1 MRKVP
6 DFGCTYMDTPERRVL
21 DMSSELPF
29 LPVLGR
35 SRTARIR
42 DAAVEHRHS
51 GYMEMTLCERGSVEF
66 DCEGRVWKLLP
77 GSMFVTQPKDAHHL
91 RVNPKGSNLWWVFFR
106 VPRRGETIAFLD
118 PIETQWLTGLLKSM
132 PSRLFQA
139 TDAARD
145 RFRELLSIVDRKS
158 VGSQSRTVRLR
169 MSAISLLLAVADAG
183 HADVPIPRDDAL
195 REVIEQMRNRPEID
209 YQLGDLLARTRLSQ
223 SSLAQKF
230 KQIVGLPPHAFLLAC
245 RIQRAKELLVQTDRL
260 VTDIAAELKF
270 SSSQHFATCFKQ
282 ETGVSPR
289 DWRNGK
295 GCETVAAKIK
305 EQGKA

>member
-6 DFGCTYMDTPERRVL
+6 DFGCTYMDTPERRAL
-21 DMSSELPF
+21 DLSTELPF

-35 SRTARIR
+35 SRPAKVR

-51 GYMEMTLCERGSVEF
+51 GCMEMTLCERGSVEF

-91 RVNPKGSNLWWVFFR
+91 CINPKGSNLWWVFFR
-106 VPRRGETIAFLD
+106 VPRRDETIAFLD
-118 PIETQWLTGLLKSM
+118 PAETQWLVGLLKSM

-139 TDAARD
+139 TDAVRD
-145 RFRELLSIVDRKS
+145 RFRELLSIVDCEPA
-158 VGSQSRTVRLR
+158 GSQSRTVRLR

-195 REVIEQMRNRPEID
+195 REVIEQMRNRPESD
-209 YQLGDLLARTRLSQ
+209 FQLGDLLARTRLSQ
-223 SSLAQKF
+223 SSLAQRF
-230 KQIVGLPPHAFLLAC
+230 KQIVGLPPHAFLLSC
-245 RIQRAKELLVQTDRL
+245 RIQRAKELLVKTDRPI
-260 VTDIAAELKF
+260 TDIAAALKF
-270 SSSQHFATCFKQ
+270 SSSQHFATRFRQ
-282 ETGVSPR
+282 ETGVSPL

-295 GCETVAAKIK
+295 GSAVVPSPAK
-305 EQGKA
+305 EQGKP